1 MYDAIIIGCGVVGAA
16 AAYELSKYD
25 LRVCVLEA
33 ENDVAMGTSRANS
46 AIIHAGYDPP
56 CGTLMAKLNVRG
68 NALTENLCRRL
79 DVPFKRIG
87 SLVLAFS
94 EEERAHIEEL
104 YDRGVK
110 NGVPE
115 LEILE
120 REEVLKMEPN
130 INSDVVCALYAPTAG
145 IVSPWELTLALIE
158 TAVKNG
164 AELHLN
170 SRVTA
175 IEAADGGG
183 YRLTVSGGES
193 FETRY
198 VFNAAGVYSDKVHE
212 LVGEKEFTI
221 TPVRGQYYLLD
232 KSQGGMASHV
242 LFQCPSPDGKGVLI
256 SPTVHGNLI
265 VGPNFERQ
273 EDRRAVGTTGQ
284 GLEYVAKTAKK
295 TCDKIDLRENI
306 RNFAGLRASA
316 EIDDFIIGESRTA
329 KGFFNLAGIKSPG
342 LSAAPAIGE
351 MAAELLAS
359 AGVELR
365 SKKDFDSNRKVIRFK
380 ALTGEEKA
388 RLVRENPEYG
398 RVICRCE
405 TITEGEIRQCFR
417 SPVPPCSIAGVK
429 RRTGAGM
436 GRCQGGFCSPRV
448 CQIIADELG
457 CPPWDVKEDRSGSRI
472 LTGPTKVG
480 RRVDNDI

>member
-1 MYDAIIIGCGVVGAA
+1 MFDAVIIGCGVVGAA

-25 LRVCVLEA
+25 MRVCVLEA

-56 CGTLMAKLNVRG
+56 CGTLMARLNVRG
-68 NALTENLCRRL
+68 NALTEELCRGL

-94 EEERAHIEEL
+94 EAERTHITEL
-104 YDRGVK
+104 YERGIQ
-110 NGVPE
+110 NGVPGLRIVERDE
-115 LEILE
+115 L
-120 REEVLKMEPN
+120 LKMEPN
-130 INSDVVCALYAPTAG
+130 VNSNVVCALHAPTAG
-145 IVSPWELTLALIE
+145 IVNPWELTLALIE

-175 IEAADGGG
+175 IEATGGG
-183 YRLTVSGGES
+183 YRVTVSGGES
-193 FETRY
+193 FETKY
-198 VFNAAGVYSDKVHE
+198 IFNAAGVYSDEVHE

-232 KSQGGMASHV
+232 KSQGGMAGHV

-273 EDRRAVGTTGQ
+273 EDRSDVGTTGQ
-284 GLEYVAKTAKK
+284 GLEYVAGTAKK
-295 TCDKIDLRENI
+295 TCSRIDFRENI
-306 RNFAGLRASA
+306 RNFAGIRASA

-329 KGFFNLAGIKSPG
+329 RGFFNLAGIKSPG

-351 MAAELLAS
+351 MAAELLSS
-359 AGVELR
+359 AGFELKP
-365 SKKDFDSNRKVIRFK
+365 KKDFDGSRRIIRFNTLSE
-380 ALTGEEKA
+380 AEKA
-388 RLVRENPEYG
+388 RLVSEHPEYG

-405 TITEGEIRQCFR
+405 TVTEGEIRQCFHG
-417 SPVPPCSIAGVK
+417 PVPPRSIAGVK

-436 GRCQGGFCSPRV
+436 GRCQGGFCSPKV

-457 CPPWDVKEDRSGSRI
+457 CPPWEVQEDMEGSRI
-472 LTGPTKVG
+472 LTGPTKTG
-480 RRVDNDI
+480 RSAYDDI